1 MDLQTNISHP
11 FFAFV
16 TLLAAVAAVTYVVYF
31 FRKKGNVYSSG
42 QRFLLAAVKFLYAFF
57 IGFLILSPVIGMI
70 QKIVE
75 KPVLV
80 VGVDNS
86 VSMAADSS
94 NVEFVRSYMSDLKSG
109 LSDKYSI
116 ETILFGEKPEDSD
129 SSGFSDLQSDYA
141 EFFRDAGK
149 RYFNMNVGAFLLVG
163 DGIYNRGPNP
173 LQVLSDIEA
182 PVFTLGVGDTVPKTD
197 QAILDVIHNP
207 NVFMGNS
214 FPVEVE
220 VGFTRFPYESTQISI
235 YLDDRLV
242 KSEQITVPQPD
253 YFYRNTFFVDAEEEG
268 LQNVSVVVSPLS
280 REDNTENNRY
290 SFVIEVHDNKKNILM
305 LSHGPHPDIGAITE
319 TLEKQANYEVSTEYI
334 AHFDK
339 DLSTYDLVVLNQ
351 LPARSNQN
359 KAVFDSIVNSNKP
372 ILIIVGQK
380 TSIAALNNMN
390 LDFSMQ
396 PGVQNQEALAY
407 FNTSFS
413 PFSLPGNI
421 KTVEN
426 IYPPL
431 VTRYTQYEIG
441 GEYSILAHQ
450 KIKGVEMNY
459 PLIMTGDVK
468 SRKTAVIFGEGIWR
482 WRLREFQ
489 YLDSQDAFNHI
500 IVNLFNYLSLDE
512 KQEQFKIQYDRIVS
526 EVDQI
531 VINAQV
537 FNEIFEPVTGAEV
550 SLVLKDSTGNE
561 LDYIFDSDNS
571 GYALNLGYLSSG
583 EYSFEASV
591 ILGDKQF
598 VKTGQF
604 SVQDINIENQNL
616 LANFNVLNSIANRTG
631 GRFFT
636 RSESGELSRV
646 LLNSS
651 KIQPRTYEQKNIYE
665 LIDWKLYLL
674 IVLGL
679 LSLEWF
685 LRKFWGGY

>member
-1 MDLQTNISHP
+1 L
-11 FFAFV
+11 AFV
-16 TLLAAVAAVTYVVYF
+16 ILLVAVTAVTYVVYF
-31 FRKKGNVYSSG
+31 FRKEKNIYSLW
-42 QRFLLAAVKFLYAFF
+42 QRYLLAAVRFLYAFF
-57 IGFLILSPVIGMI
+57 IGFLILSPAVGMI
-70 QKIVE
+70 QNIVE

-80 VGVDNS
+80 IGIDNS
-86 VSMAADSS
+86 ASMAAEPS
-94 NVEFVRSYMSDLKSG
+94 NADFVRSYTSDLKSELG
-109 LSDKYSI
+109 DQYSV
-116 ETILFGEKPEDSD
+116 ETILFGEQPVENDSLV
-129 SSGFSDLQSDYA
+129 FSDLQSDYA

-149 RYFNMNVGAFLLVG
+149 RYFNRNVGAYLLIG

-173 LQVLSDIEA
+173 LQVLSGIEA
-182 PVFTLGVGDTVPKTD
+182 PVFTLGVGDTVQKTD
-197 QAILDVIHNP
+197 QTILDVIHNP
-207 NVFMGNS
+207 NVFLGNS

-220 VGFTRFPYESTQISI
+220 VGFTRFPHNSTQISI
-235 YLDDRLV
+235 YLNDKLV

-253 YFYRNTFFVDAEEEG
+253 YFYRNTFYIDAEEEG
-268 LQNVSVVVSPLS
+268 LQNVSVVVSPLNE
-280 REDNTENNRY
+280 EDNTENNRY
-290 SFVIEVHDNKKNILM
+290 SFVIEVHDNKKHILI
-305 LSHGPHPDIGAITE
+305 LSQGPHPDIGAITE

-334 AHFDK
+334 TRFDK
-339 DLSTYDLVVLNQ
+339 DLSSYDLFVLNQ
-351 LPARSNQN
+351 LPARSNQGM
-359 KAVFDSIVNSNKP
+359 AVFDSVVNSNKS
-372 ILIIVGQK
+372 ILFIVGQK
-380 TSIAALNNMN
+380 TSIAALNNMD

-396 PGVQNQEALAY
+396 PGIQTQEASAY

-413 PFSLPGNI
+413 QFSLPGNI
-421 KTVEN
+421 KTVED

-431 VTRYTQYEIG
+431 ITRYTQYEVG
-441 GEYSILAHQ
+441 GGYSILAHQ

-459 PLIMTGDVK
+459 PLIMTGDIK
-468 SRKTAVIFGEGIWR
+468 NRKTAVIFGEGIWR

-512 KQEQFKIQYDRIVS
+512 KQEQFKIQYERIVS

-531 VINAQV
+531 NIKAQV
-537 FNEIFEPVTGAEV
+537 FNEIFEPVTNAEV
-550 SLVLKDSTGNE
+550 SLALTDSTGNE
-561 LDYIFDSDNS
+561 LDYIFDSGSLD
-571 GYALNLGYLSSG
+571 YELNLGYLPSG

-591 ILGDKQF
+591 KLGDDEF

-604 SVQDINIENQNL
+604 SVQKINIENQNL
-616 LANFNVLNSIANRTG
+616 LANFNVLNNIANSTG

-636 RSESGELSRV
+636 QEEHDELSGV

-651 KIQPRTYEQKNIYE
+651 KIQTRIYEQKNIYE

>member
-1 MDLQTNISHP
+1 L
-11 FFAFV
+11 AFV
-16 TLLAAVAAVTYVVYF
+16 ILLVAVTAVTYVVYF
-31 FRKKGNVYSSG
+31 FRKEKNIYSLW
-42 QRFLLAAVKFLYAFF
+42 QRYLLAAVRFLYAFF
-57 IGFLILSPVIGMI
+57 IGFLILSPAVGMI
-70 QKIVE
+70 QNIVE

-80 VGVDNS
+80 IGIDNS
-86 VSMAADSS
+86 ASMAAEPS
-94 NVEFVRSYMSDLKSG
+94 NADFVRSYTSDLKSELG
-109 LSDKYSI
+109 DQYSV
-116 ETILFGEKPEDSD
+116 ETILFGEQPVENDSLV
-129 SSGFSDLQSDYA
+129 FSDLQSDYA

-149 RYFNMNVGAFLLVG
+149 RYFNMNVGAYLLIG

-173 LQVLSDIEA
+173 LQVLSGIEA
-182 PVFTLGVGDTVPKTD
+182 PVFTLGVGDTVQKTD
-197 QAILDVIHNP
+197 QTILDVIHNP
-207 NVFMGNS
+207 NVFLGNS

-220 VGFTRFPYESTQISI
+220 VGFTRFPHNSTQISI
-235 YLDDRLV
+235 YLDDQLV

-253 YFYRNTFFVDAEEEG
+253 YFYRNTFYIDAEEEG
-268 LQNVSVVVSPLS
+268 LQNVSVVVSPLNE
-280 REDNTENNRY
+280 EDNTENNRY
-290 SFVIEVHDNKKNILM
+290 SFVIEVHDNKKHILI
-305 LSHGPHPDIGAITE
+305 LSQGPHPDIGAITE

-334 AHFDK
+334 TRFDK
-339 DLSTYDLVVLNQ
+339 DLSSYDLFVLNQ
-351 LPARSNQN
+351 LPARSNQGM
-359 KAVFDSIVNSNKP
+359 AVFDSVVNSNKS
-372 ILIIVGQK
+372 ILFIVGQK
-380 TSIAALNNMN
+380 TSIAALNNMD

-396 PGVQNQEALAY
+396 PGIQTQEASAY

-413 PFSLPGNI
+413 QFSLPGNI
-421 KTVEN
+421 KTVED

-431 VTRYTQYEIG
+431 ITRYTQYEVG
-441 GEYSILAHQ
+441 GGYSILAHQ

-459 PLIMTGDVK
+459 PLIMTGDIK
-468 SRKTAVIFGEGIWR
+468 NRKTAVIFGEGIWR

-512 KQEQFKIQYDRIVS
+512 KQEQFKIQYERIVS

-531 VINAQV
+531 NIKAQV
-537 FNEIFEPVTGAEV
+537 FNEIFEPVTNAEV
-550 SLVLKDSTGNE
+550 SLALTDSTGNE
-561 LDYIFDSDNS
+561 LDYIFDSGSLD
-571 GYALNLGYLSSG
+571 YELNLGYLPSG

-591 ILGDKQF
+591 KLGDDEF

-604 SVQDINIENQNL
+604 SVQKINIENQNL
-616 LANFNVLNSIANRTG
+616 LANFNVLNNIANSTG

-636 RSESGELSRV
+636 QEEHGELSGV

-651 KIQPRTYEQKNIYE
+651 KIQPRIYEQKNIYE